1 MFASVLQ
8 HASSGSGRLANWPQ
22 RQRKSTVSRFAQL
35 AEITRRL
42 GLGGRRLGSA
52 VVSNLPCI
60 GQWLQ
65 STRNGMAQPG
75 ERVWI
80 RHSTEVWEPAVVDA
94 VDGLSVQVHAV
105 GGARELSFKDTASL
119 EDGVKRRNEGDIA
132 TVDDLVRLPF
142 LHEPAILHVL
152 RSRARAGLIYP
163 NVGAILLA
171 VNPFKRLT
179 SLYDKDAVETQRNAG
194 ALRAAD
200 PESAPQPPPHCFAVA
215 DQAYRQMRSA
225 LTQRKPADQAILI
238 SGESGSTA
246 ASSNRVQ
253 LRKKDHRPSPLVET
267 THRDASRPESNGRD
281 TRNRRRCR
289 QDRDD

>member
-1 MFASVLQ
+1 
-8 HASSGSGRLANWPQ
+8 
-22 RQRKSTVSRFAQL
+22 
-35 AEITRRL
+35 
-42 GLGGRRLGSA
+42 
-52 VVSNLPCI
+52 
-60 GQWLQ
+60 
-65 STRNGMAQPG
+65 MAQPG

-94 VDGLSVQVHAV
+94 VDGLRVQVHAV
-105 GGARELSFKDTASL
+105 GGARELTFKDTATL

-132 TVDDLVRLPF
+132 TVDDLVKLPF

-152 RSRARAGLIYP
+152 RSRARAGLIYT

-200 PESAPQPPPHCFAVA
+200 PESAQPPPPHCFAVA

-225 LTQRKPADQAILI
+225 LTGRKPADQAILI

-246 ASSNRVQ
+246 ASSN
-253 LRKKDHRPSPLVET
+253 LSLIHI
-267 THRDASRPESNGRD
+267 
-281 TRNRRRCR
+281 
-289 QDRDD
+289 

>member
-1 MFASVLQ
+1 
-8 HASSGSGRLANWPQ
+8 
-22 RQRKSTVSRFAQL
+22 
-35 AEITRRL
+35 
-42 GLGGRRLGSA
+42 
-52 VVSNLPCI
+52 
-60 GQWLQ
+60 
-65 STRNGMAQPG
+65 MAQPG

-80 RHSTEVWEPAVVDA
+80 RHASEVWEPAVVDG

-105 GGARELSFKDTASL
+105 GGARELSFKDTATL

-152 RSRARAGLIYP
+152 RSRARAGLIYT

-200 PESAPQPPPHCFAVA
+200 PESAQPPPPHCFAVA

-225 LTQRKPADQAILI
+225 LTGRKPADQAILI
-238 SGESGSTA
+238 SGESGAGKT
-246 ASSNRVQ
+246 
-253 LRKKDHRPSPLVET
+253 ET
-267 THRDASRPESNGRD
+267 TKQCLSYLAEVAGGGKGADGVGVEQRVLSANPISKSVDCLFSYSPISCRAQGHRN
-281 TRNRRRCR
+281 
-289 QDRDD
+289 QFI

>member
-1 MFASVLQ
+1 
-8 HASSGSGRLANWPQ
+8 
-22 RQRKSTVSRFAQL
+22 
-35 AEITRRL
+35 
-42 GLGGRRLGSA
+42 
-52 VVSNLPCI
+52 
-60 GQWLQ
+60 
-65 STRNGMAQPG
+65 MAQPG

-80 RHSTEVWEPAVVDA
+80 RHATEVWEPAVVDA

-105 GGARELSFKDTASL
+105 GGARELTFKDTATL

-152 RSRARAGLIYP
+152 RSRARAGLIYT

-200 PESAPQPPPHCFAVA
+200 PGSAPPPPPHCFAVA

-225 LTQRKPADQAILI
+225 LTGRKPADQAILI
-238 SGESGSTA
+238 SGESGPQQRPRIAPDFEKKTTGRLLSWRRHA
-246 ASSNRVQ
+246 ATPRERIKRPRHAKPPQV
-253 LRKKDHRPSPLVET
+253 LARRKLQSLSCATWP
-267 THRDASRPESNGRD
+267 AC
-281 TRNRRRCR
+281 RCR
-289 QDRDD
+289 AGRCRV

>member
-1 MFASVLQ
+1 
-8 HASSGSGRLANWPQ
+8 
-22 RQRKSTVSRFAQL
+22 
-35 AEITRRL
+35 
-42 GLGGRRLGSA
+42 
-52 VVSNLPCI
+52 
-60 GQWLQ
+60 
-65 STRNGMAQPG
+65 MAQPG

-152 RSRARAGLIYP
+152 RSRARAGLIYT

-289 QDRDD
+289 QDRDHKVRHALLGRLVPAGRVLTGPGGSSAADEPRPRRVRERSNSEK

>member
-1 MFASVLQ
+1 
-8 HASSGSGRLANWPQ
+8 
-22 RQRKSTVSRFAQL
+22 
-35 AEITRRL
+35 
-42 GLGGRRLGSA
+42 
-52 VVSNLPCI
+52 
-60 GQWLQ
+60 
-65 STRNGMAQPG
+65 MAQPG

-80 RHSTEVWEPAVVDA
+80 RHASEVWEPAVVDA

-105 GGARELSFKDTASL
+105 GGARELTFKDTATL

-152 RSRARAGLIYP
+152 RSRARAGLIYT

-179 SLYDKDAVETQRNAG
+179 SLYDKDAVETQRSAG

-225 LTQRKPADQAILI
+225 LTGRKPADQAILI
-238 SGESGSTA
+238 SGESGASPRLSTR
-246 ASSNRVQ
+246 SERLQN
-253 LRKKDHRPSPLVET
+253 RKKDHPRPPLLET
-267 THRDASRPESNGRD
+267 TRVEGVKAPQHRDAPRRCWQDRNDKICHALLGRPVPAGRVVARFGGSSAADESRP
-281 TRNRRRCR
+281 RRFWQRSDVAER
-289 QDRDD
+289 QLVAFWEMDFIGL